1 MFNSDMTVGGGY
13 GTSGQVGGSSSGSML
28 RVRVTGTT
36 SDASGSAN
44 QWGAAGFYLG
54 FELP

>member
-1 MFNSDMTVGGGY
+1 MTVGGGY